1 MVGPLHYCIPNFN
14 DKNVFGSWINEIE
27 EMVCKCIQKVFPEL
41 SRGRES
47 HGLPPAQ
54 RSLPSVDDPIEGDEQ
69 TPSHSK
75 DSFRDP
81 EDFSMEAGHQ
91 ASICKSLER
100 LSCGTSSHQQLLG

>member
-1 MVGPLHYCIPNFN
+1 MTKMSLAAESI
-14 DKNVFGSWINEIE
+14 KIE

-41 SRGRES
+41 SQGRES